1 MQVQFVH
8 LNKNFDNGNKRGF
21 DLISD
26 AQPFGRLLY
35 REPDQEHTSRCH
47 VCSVLA
53 LLGQIV
59 GLVYSQASLKTH
71 VRFSLTKNWANLNA
85 YYEWLTI
92 NVAPTQ
98 MSVGMA

>member
-1 MQVQFVH
+1 MHYRSVVCCTASRI
-8 LNKNFDNGNKRGF
+8 KNTLRVVMYA
-21 DLISD
+21 LS
-26 AQPFGRLLY
+26 
-35 REPDQEHTSRCH
+35 
-47 VCSVLA
+47 LA
-53 LLGQIV
+53 LLEQIV
-59 GLVYSQASLKTH
+59 GLVYGQASLKTH